1 MREYRERRAER
12 EWETREGRHAGGRK
26 RESCD
31 QLLLSCLLFS
41 YLLSDLLF
49 LILLSFHIF
58 SSHFFSPL
66 FIYNAH
72 LLVSSF
78 LCHTFI
84 SSSLLLLPVVPF
96 GFLQAFLP
104 LPPTSSHF
112 LPLCNKNLDLHY
124 IVLFLLA
131 SSHFILYCLLFCH
144 CLLSFGV
151 LSSLLLSQC
160 RILLLSF
167 NILHILLFYIYL
179 PLLLPTSLNFY
190 LISCFLLFLL
200 LHFTPFLPLSCLLST
215 PLLLPVILLLRFLT
229 FSAGTSQPCA
239 LCPASDWYCNET
251 YPNIPSSLYCSPPLV
266 LLHSHLSS

>member
-112 LPLCNKNLDLHY
+112 LPLCNKNL
-124 IVLFLLA
+124 A
-131 SSHFILYCLLFCH
+131 SI
-144 CLLSFGV
+144 
-151 LSSLLLSQC
+151 
-160 RILLLSF
+160 
-167 NILHILLFYIYL
+167 
-179 PLLLPTSLNFY
+179 
-190 LISCFLLFLL
+190 
-200 LHFTPFLPLSCLLST
+200 
-215 PLLLPVILLLRFLT
+215 
-229 FSAGTSQPCA
+229 
-239 LCPASDWYCNET
+239 
-251 YPNIPSSLYCSPPLV
+251 SSLYCFISSCLFSFYLV
-266 LLHSHLSS
+266 LSSFLSLPPVFWCPFVSSTLPVSYFTSLI